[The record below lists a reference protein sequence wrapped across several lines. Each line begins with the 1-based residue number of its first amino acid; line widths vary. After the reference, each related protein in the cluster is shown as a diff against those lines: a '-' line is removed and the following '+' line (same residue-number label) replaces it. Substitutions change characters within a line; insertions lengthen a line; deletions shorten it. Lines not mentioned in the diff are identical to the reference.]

1 MEKTYSEYTVSS
13 ADVDMNRRIRAGGYI
28 NIFIQAAI
36 ESADTLGFGFGGLA
50 EENLFWVLS
59 RMTVE
64 IERPLHWYDRVK
76 TETWPKDIDRLLYLR
91 DFLVRD
97 AEGAVTARATSG
109 WLAVDLTARRPKKV
123 SGTEAEAFTR
133 LKNHHAIKEPPKK
146 LPEIK
151 PEDSRTIKTSYFDL
165 DLNRHVTATRY
176 IDWMM
181 DTFSPDF
188 HENRY
193 PKSISINY
201 IKEILPEEE
210 VILLRCGDGEKAFL
224 FQGINSSTGNVS
236 FRGRL
241 EFSVLG

>member
-36 ESADTLGFGFGGLA
+36 ESADTLGFGFRGLA

-97 AEGAVTARATSG
+97 AEGTVTARATSG
-109 WLAVDLTARRPKKV
+109 WLAVDLAARRPKKV
-123 SGTEAEAFTR
+123 SGTEAEAFTK
-133 LKNHHAIKEPPKK
+133 LKNYHAIKEPPEKVADVTTGK
-146 LPEIK
+146 SWK
-151 PEDSRTIKTSYFDL
+151 VKAAYFDI

-181 DTFSPDF
+181 DTFGSDF

-193 PKSISINY
+193 PKSISVNY
-201 IKEILPEEE
+201 IKEILPDQE
-210 VILLRCGDGEKAFL
+210 ITLFRRQAGEDNFL
-224 FQGINSSTGNVS
+224 FQGVNDTTGNVS
-236 FRGRL
+236 FRGRIN
-241 EFSVLG
+241 FSTGS